1 MYRGRI
7 VEIGDTAKLFTAPQ
21 HPYTRALLSAIPVAD
36 PDAPR
41 QRIALDPGSFLPGA
55 PLRRISDGHLAA
67 V

>member
-1 MYRGRI
+1 MYLGRI
-7 VEIGDTAKLFTAPQ
+7 VEVSPTPALFEAPQ

-41 QRIALDPGSFLPGA
+41 PWVVLHASTFDRRAV
-55 PLRRISDGHLAA
+55 LREISSGHWAS